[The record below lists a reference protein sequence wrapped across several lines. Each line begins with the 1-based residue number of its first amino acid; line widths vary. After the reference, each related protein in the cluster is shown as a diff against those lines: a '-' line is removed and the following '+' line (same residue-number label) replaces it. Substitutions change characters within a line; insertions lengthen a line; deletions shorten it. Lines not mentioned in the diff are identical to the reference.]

1 MADNVVQREDLTVP
15 DGELGAQ
22 LRVVFEAGK
31 ELVVSCVDWR
41 FAVSFVVLVAPMI
54 FRRSFIMTGTECP
67 AIDYI
72 SWNECIMA
80 LCMRGSV

>member
-31 ELVVSCVDWR
+31 ELVVSCVD
-41 FAVSFVVLVAPMI
+41 
-54 FRRSFIMTGTECP
+54 
-67 AIDYI
+67 
-72 SWNECIMA
+72 
-80 LCMRGSV
+80 